1 MVNLIYIRAA
11 ILQATG
17 IKLSLESVKR
27 YLLEEGLITLKQ
39 SQDDDLIFRGY
50 NEFFGY
56 DAATTNIE
64 KADHYIDKEP
74 DNENE

>member
-17 IKLSLESVKR
+17 IKLSLDSVKR

-39 SQDDDLIFRGY
+39 SQEDDLIFRGY

-56 DAATTNIE
+56 DSATTKIE
-64 KADHYIDKEP
+64 KADHYIDK
-74 DNENE
+74 DTGNEDE